1 MAPSDA
7 VNIEDGGS
15 RISGSFNALHN
26 TGVELNNTELM
37 ADSQKLVWKA
47 KQQVLG
53 LLWVCYLSTQT
64 RADFLFFWICICTM
78 AELKEL
84 YFSVSFQIRWLMS
97 IRSPAKIFFQ
107 IIIPPILM
115 ISGLLILRGAKNDS
129 QSATG
134 LEPLKLTPE
143 MYLKPGSKE
152 SYASFALL
160 QNSTKET
167 TDHVMKYLSDYNV
180 GTMLVSSISSILSK
194 SSHDLYNLGFNI
206 LKFPADNLSPSS
218 VSKLKHFGQS
228 I

>member
-1 MAPSDA
+1 MLL
-7 VNIEDGGS
+7 VNTNQS
-15 RISGSFNALHN
+15 RFS
-26 TGVELNNTELM
+26 
-37 ADSQKLVWKA
+37 
-47 KQQVLG
+47 
-53 LLWVCYLSTQT
+53 
-64 RADFLFFWICICTM
+64 FFWICIYTM

-97 IRSPAKIFFQ
+97 IRTPAKIFFQ

-167 TDHVMKYLSDYNV
+167 MDHVMKYLSDYNV

-194 SSHDLYNLGFNI
+194 SSHDLYNSPFYSCVLGCQAFEQEW
-206 LKFPADNLSPSS
+206 
-218 VSKLKHFGQS
+218 G
-228 I
+228 

>member
-1 MAPSDA
+1 MLL
-7 VNIEDGGS
+7 VNTNQS
-15 RISGSFNALHN
+15 RFS
-26 TGVELNNTELM
+26 
-37 ADSQKLVWKA
+37 
-47 KQQVLG
+47 
-53 LLWVCYLSTQT
+53 
-64 RADFLFFWICICTM
+64 FFWICIYTM

-97 IRSPAKIFFQ
+97 IRTPAKIFFQ

-167 TDHVMKYLSDYNV
+167 MDNVMKYLSDYNV

-218 VSKLKHFGQS
+218 VSKLKHFGES